1 MHTLGAEIFSVKE
14 GEVIIKCEFRDGL
27 SQQHGYFHAGVMTS
41 IVDSACGYA
50 AVMSSLAD
58 TACGYAALTVMPEE
72 AEVLSVEFKINMLR
86 PAKTEEI
93 LAIGTVFKAGRTLVI
108 CDGLITDAV
117 QETVFAKMQATMIA
131 ILPKD

>member
-1 MHTLGAEIFSVKE
+1 MKEASDFIQHKIHNSFQKQGLMHTLGAEIFSVKE
-14 GEVIIKCEFRDGL
+14 GEVIIKCPFRDGL
-27 SQQHGYFHAGVMTS
+27 SQQHGYFHAG
-41 IVDSACGYA
+41 
-50 AVMSSLAD
+50 VMSSLAD

-117 QETVFAKMQATMIA
+117 QETVFAKMQATM
-131 ILPKD
+131 